1 MLTPKEEAHEALHD
15 KVELAVADLL
25 DDAFEHHECGADVLA
40 RMLCMYITEPSADEE
55 HVEELLAMV
64 VSAGI
69 MRGLMHMPVAGHA

>member
-1 MLTPKEEAHEALHD
+1 MTDEEKAHEALHD

-40 RMLCMYITEPSADEE
+40 RMLCMYITEPSADKE
-55 HVEELLAMV
+55 HVGELLAMV
-64 VSAGI
+64 LSAAA